1 MSIITSC
8 NIVGNESTRFHLKPY
23 QRPQVMLLNPISN
36 LGISNF
42 NIRFVGNKSSVQ
54 FGGKLKRNSFTVYA
68 NSVPGAPLPSTP
80 PPSGSI
86 KSWILGMVVSLILPF
101 FSHKWGPLWVLEKR
115 IVNAVQQVEDIVEVV
130 EKVAEE
136 VEKIAEDISDDLPQG
151 RLKEM
156 VDYVE
161 NMADKTAKTADSLD
175 NLIDKVQAVEEKVG
189 KCIVESNKDKEAQ
202 SSPKEATQDN

>member
-1 MSIITSC
+1 MAMTTSS
-8 NIVGNESTRFHLKPY
+8 NVVFHESTRFQLKPY
-23 QRPQVMLLNPISN
+23 QRPQVMSLNPVSN

-42 NIRFVGNKSSVQ
+42 NIRFEGNKSRVQ
-54 FGGKLKRNSFTVYA
+54 FGRKLKRSSFTVYA
-68 NSVPGAPLPSTP
+68 NSVPVAPLPSTP

-86 KSWILGMVVSLILPF
+86 RSWILGMVVSLILPF

-115 IVNAVQQVEDIVEVV
+115 IVSTVQTMEDIVEVV

-151 RLKEM
+151 KLKDM
-156 VDYVE
+156 VDFVE

-175 NLIDKVQAVEEKVG
+175 QLIDKVQEMEEKVE
-189 KCIVESNKDKEAQ
+189 CIVESIDKEGN
-202 SSPKEATQDN
+202 SSPTEATQGN